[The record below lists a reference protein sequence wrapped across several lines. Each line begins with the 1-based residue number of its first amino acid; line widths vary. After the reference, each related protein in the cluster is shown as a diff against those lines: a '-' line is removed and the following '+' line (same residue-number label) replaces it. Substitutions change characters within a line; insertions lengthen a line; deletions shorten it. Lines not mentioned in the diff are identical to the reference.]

1 MSKSRLKIGHEK
13 CFFDREHE
21 YWRDAKSF
29 VAVWHSSVYEYRLIF
44 ISTNVIWIT
53 KGSSICTAQSEW
65 KNIRTTVIGM
75 CTISTGFWNLPGF
88 FSENRLGEKREK
100 FQNPVKIVHMPVV
113 QVFLTAS
120 KYSGSD
126 LKIDSVVV
134 VVVVVIKLFSNSIAF
149 VRFEEKF
156 YIFVRWK
163 NIFKLVKIDSVIG
176 KIFKMSLKVR

>member
-1 MSKSRLKIGHEK
+1 M
-13 CFFDREHE
+13 
-21 YWRDAKSF
+21 
-29 VAVWHSSVYEYRLIF
+29 
-44 ISTNVIWIT
+44 
-53 KGSSICTAQSEW
+53 
-65 KNIRTTVIGM
+65 
-75 CTISTGFWNLPGF
+75 
-88 FSENRLGEKREK
+88 GEKREK

-113 QVFLTAS
+113 QVLLTAS
-120 KYSGSD
+120 KYFGSD
-126 LKIDSVVV
+126 LKIDSVVVV